1 MKLKKWMFLLV
12 IVLGLTSCDNETS
25 DDSQTEIVYAD
36 VKPTQTKY
44 KAYYGTKISKIS
56 GSIAS
61 KSTAANPGVE
71 TTKPVSVIFYPR
83 TQTISFSNIFDNT
96 TLEYKVTSIGNGTNS
111 VTYTFKINGVEYQCI
126 ISEKTDSAAATI
138 KITFAGGYYQFEV
151 TEAAKAK
158 ILQLVVKEIATS
170 PNKASTYTVQYSYND
185 SLLVQSVRNSF
196 DPNTLEPFVQIT
208 DFSYAADGKLTGKI
222 SKDGN
227 GVVKSKVVYDYT
239 NNQITK
245 STASNAE
252 GTVTQISKYE
262 YDSNGRIAACYFGN
276 STNTS
281 YNLIYHFSYD
291 TNKLTTIYT
300 NSKETFRDVEISTY
314 DSSRKPFLISQ
325 DQILNPFAILDIKTS
340 VSTDQ
345 DGVVTD
351 FGTVNYEYSAQGLR
365 VKAITA
371 NENGD
376 PDVQTRT
383 YKEE

>member
-1 MKLKKWMFLLV
+1 MKLKKWMFLLA

-44 KAYYGTKISKIS
+44 KAYYGTKISKIL

-96 TLEYKVTSIGNGTNS
+96 TVEYKVTSIGNVTNS
-111 VTYTFKINGVEYQCI
+111 VTYIFKINGVEYQCI

-185 SLLVQSVRNSF
+185 SLLIQSVRNSF
-196 DPNTLEPFVQIT
+196 DPNTLEPLVSIT

-325 DQILNPFAILDIKTS
+325 DQIVNPFAILDIETS

-351 FGTVNYEYSAQGLR
+351 FGTVTYEYSAQGLR

-376 PDVQTRT
+376 PDVRTRT